1 MTGWQQII
9 GQTAAVDTLRRAYRA
24 DRLPHG
30 MIFSGPVGV
39 GKATVTSA
47 LATLFLCERPTA
59 DQPCGTCGSCRAMT
73 AQAHP
78 DFHRVYKELIRFH
91 DKTGKSKGI
100 SLSIEVIRAEVVEKA
115 ARKPAMNRG
124 KVFVIEQSDLM
135 SLGAQNSLLKTLE
148 EPLGRTLVILITDQI
163 GQLLPTIRSRCQTIH
178 FGLLPVDTVRSE
190 LQRRGIDPAT
200 AANAAAEGSLG
211 VALQWITDGV
221 IGRTAELTR
230 QLDDLAAGRAAD
242 GLADWFKSAAD
253 QYAEKQMERDELGS
267 KDQATREGL
276 GLYLRL
282 ASDHVRRRLRT
293 EPDPE
298 RLESVCTQ
306 IDAIARAEEY
316 LDANVNVALI
326 FQQLAMSLE
335 PRAA

>member
-9 GQTAAVDTLRRAYRA
+9 GQAAAVDALRRAYRA

-30 MIFSGPVGV
+30 MIFSGPAGV
-39 GKATVTSA
+39 GKATVAAA
-47 LATLFLCERPTA
+47 LATLFLCDRPA
-59 DQPCGTCGSCRAMT
+59 GDQPCGTCPSCVAMNS
-73 AQAHP
+73 AAHP
-78 DFHRVYKELIRFH
+78 DYHRVYKELIRFH

-124 KVFVIEQSDLM
+124 KVFVVEQADLM
-135 SLGAQNSLLKTLE
+135 TAGAQNSLLKTLE
-148 EPLGRTLVILITDQI
+148 EPPGRTLVVLLTDQI
-163 GQLLPTIRSRCQTIH
+163 GQLLPTIRSRCQTLH
-178 FGLLPVDTVRSE
+178 FGLLPVETVRSE

-200 AANAAAEGSLG
+200 AGKAAAEGSLG
-211 VALQWITDGV
+211 VALQWISDGV
-221 IGRTAELTR
+221 IGKTAELR
-230 QLDDLAAGRAAD
+230 AQLDDLAAGRTAD

-293 EPDPE
+293 EADSD

-316 LDANVNVALI
+316 LDANVNIALI

-335 PRAA
+335 TRAA